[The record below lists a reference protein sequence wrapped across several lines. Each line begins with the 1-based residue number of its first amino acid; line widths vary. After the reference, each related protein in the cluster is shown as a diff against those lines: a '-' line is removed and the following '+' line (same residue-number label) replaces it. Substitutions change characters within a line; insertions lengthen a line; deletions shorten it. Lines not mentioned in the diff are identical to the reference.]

1 MQFKLLPILVCI
13 LTHQAWSQSVEPASK
28 QRYTQEFSVQHDNDF
43 LFAIDRY
50 YTAGSFLGYSRKLE
64 QDFIFKNTKESP
76 LQYDIIIGQETYTPR
91 ELFVENF
98 DSLERPYAGYLFA
111 RFNLAKAQK
120 NSLYVV
126 GLEVGLAGE
135 QSGARTLQLNYHRLI
150 GAFMPV
156 WSGQIANST
165 HINIY
170 GSYVKDYELPNSN
183 LFKNAALQ
191 SSVTIGSRR
200 IYARQE
206 ALLYIGD
213 RAQVSTSS
221 AYGQVGNTTEFYGV
235 GGVGVEYVVLNALIE
250 GNPLGD
256 GSPFTLPA
264 VPVVFS
270 FKAGG
275 VYRAHRN
282 TYRMIYKFRT
292 KETKR
297 EGRSQY
303 VTFEFARRF

>member
-1 MQFKLLPILVCI
+1 MQLKLLPILVCI
-13 LTHQAWSQSVEPASK
+13 LSYQVWSQDIEPASK
-28 QRYTQEFSVQHDNDF
+28 QLYTQEFSIQHDNDF

-50 YTAGSFLGYSRKLE
+50 YTAGSFLRYSRKLE
-64 QDFIFKNTKESP
+64 QDFIFNNTQESP
-76 LQYDIIIGQETYTPR
+76 LQYDVILGQETYTPR
-91 ELFVENF
+91 ELFSENF
-98 DSLERPYAGYLFA
+98 DHLERPYAGYLFA
-111 RFNLAKAQK
+111 RINLTKAQK
-120 NSLYVV
+120 YSLYAV
-126 GLEVGLAGE
+126 GLEIGLAGE
-135 QSGARTLQLNYHRLI
+135 QSGARTLQLNYHNLI

-165 HINIY
+165 HINLY
-170 GSYVKDYELPNSN
+170 GSYVKDYELPSSN

-191 SSVTIGSRR
+191 SSVAIGTRR

-221 AYGQVGNTTEFYGV
+221 AYGQVGNTTEFYGI
-235 GGVGVEYVVLNALIE
+235 GGVGVEYVVLNALVE
-250 GNPLGD
+250 GHPLGD
-256 GSPFTLPA
+256 RSPFTLPA

-303 VTFEFARRF
+303 MTFEFARRF

>member
-1 MQFKLLPILVCI
+1 MQLKLLPILVCI
-13 LTHQAWSQSVEPASK
+13 LSYQAWSQDIEPASK
-28 QRYTQEFSVQHDNDF
+28 QLYTQEFSIQHDNDF

-50 YTAGSFLGYSRKLE
+50 YTAGSFLRYSRKLE
-64 QDFIFKNTKESP
+64 QDFIFNNTLESP

-111 RFNLAKAQK
+111 RFNLTKAQE
-120 NSLYVV
+120 NSLYAV
-126 GLEVGLAGE
+126 GLEIGLAGE
-135 QSGARTLQLNYHRLI
+135 QSGARTLQLNYHSLI

-165 HINIY
+165 HINLY
-170 GSYVKDYELPNSN
+170 GSYVKDYVIPNSN

-191 SSVTIGSRR
+191 SSVAIGTRR
-200 IYARQE
+200 MYARQE

>member
-1 MQFKLLPILVCI
+1 MQLKLLPILVCI
-13 LTHQAWSQSVEPASK
+13 LTHQAWSQGVEPASK
-28 QRYTQEFSVQHDNDF
+28 QLYTQEFSIQHDNDF

-50 YTAGSFLGYSRKLE
+50 YTAGSFLRYSRKLE
-64 QDFIFKNTKESP
+64 QDFIFKNTLEAP

-111 RFNLAKAQK
+111 RFNLTKAQG
-120 NSLYVV
+120 NSLYAV
-126 GLEVGLAGE
+126 GFEIGLAGE
-135 QSGARTLQLNYHRLI
+135 QSGARTLQLNYHNLI

-165 HINIY
+165 HINFY
-170 GSYVKDYELPNSN
+170 GSYVKDYVISNSN

-191 SSVTIGSRR
+191 SSVAIGSRR
-200 IYARQE
+200 MYARQE

-213 RAQVSTSS
+213 RAQVSASS
-221 AYGQVGNTTEFYGV
+221 AYGRVGNTTEFYGV

-256 GSPFTLPA
+256 SSPFTLPA

-275 VYRAHRN
+275 VYRSHRN

>member
-1 MQFKLLPILVCI
+1 MQLKLLPILVCI
-13 LTHQAWSQSVEPASK
+13 LTHQAWSQGVEPASK
-28 QRYTQEFSVQHDNDF
+28 QLYTQEFSIQHDNDF

-50 YTAGSFLGYSRKLE
+50 YTAGSFLRYSRKLKE
-64 QDFIFKNTKESP
+64 DFIFKNTLEAP

-111 RFNLAKAQK
+111 RFNLTKAQE
-120 NSLYVV
+120 NSLYAV
-126 GLEVGLAGE
+126 GLEIGLAGE
-135 QSGARTLQLNYHRLI
+135 QSGARTLQLNYHNLI

-165 HINIY
+165 HINLY
-170 GSYVKDYELPNSN
+170 GSYVKDYVLPNSN

-191 SSVTIGSRR
+191 SSVAIGSRR
-200 IYARQE
+200 MYARQE

-213 RAQVSTSS
+213 RAQVSASS
-221 AYGQVGNTTEFYGV
+221 AYGRVGNTTEFYGV

-256 GSPFTLPA
+256 SSPFTLPA

-275 VYRAHRN
+275 VYRSHRN